1 MNKIVKKMFVC
12 LTAMTFICTTITGC
26 GNGTDKNGS
35 KKAEDGRN
43 YGGLVEAQAG
53 DKVSTVF
60 FDCTVTDAKKCGTYQ
75 FQDGLYMAGD
85 GKTYLVLTLEIT
97 NTYDKDLPMSI
108 TDFTLDYSD
117 KEDKSVVTG
126 YGYSELGSNDFMD
139 NVFTLKQGETI
150 HKSILF
156 TVPDRAEYILCYKE
170 YYEDKFEGDS
180 YEITIVPEVIEPQ
193 VTTESTEA
201 SSQDAETPT
210 EETAT
215 EEAGDGSNENTEDTQ
230 EALDD
235 TGIIEE

>member
-1 MNKIVKKMFVC
+1 MNTIIKKTCACLIVAILVC
-12 LTAMTFICTTITGC
+12 VTMTGC
-26 GNGTDKNGS
+26 GNRVDKNGS
-35 KKAEDGRN
+35 QKAEDGRS

-60 FDCTVTDAKKCGTYQ
+60 FDCTVTQSQKCGTYQ

-85 GKTYLVLTLEIT
+85 GKTYLVVTLEIT

-108 TDFTLDYSD
+108 TDFTLDYSE
-117 KEDKSVVTG
+117 KEDKTIVTG
-126 YGYSELGSNDFMD
+126 YGNSELGSNDFMD

-150 HKSILF
+150 KKSILF

-180 YEITIVPEVIEPQ
+180 YEIRIVPEVLEPQ

-215 EEAGDGSNENTEDTQ
+215 EEAGEASDENTEDTQ

>member
-1 MNKIVKKMFVC
+1 MNRIIKKMCLC
-12 LTAMTFICTTITGC
+12 LTVAAFTCTLITGC
-26 GNGTDKNGS
+26 GNGSEKNGS
-35 KKAEDGRN
+35 KKAEDGRS

-60 FDCTVTDAKKCGTYQ
+60 FDYTITESKKCGTYQ

-85 GKTYLVLTLEIT
+85 GKTYLVVTLEIT

-117 KEDKSVVTG
+117 KEEEGLVTG
-126 YGYSELGSNDFMD
+126 YGNTELGSNDFMD

-180 YEITIVPEVIEPQ
+180 YEITIVPTVIESQ
-193 VTTESTEA
+193 VTTQNSDENTQE
-201 SSQDAETPT
+201 ETPT

-215 EEAGDGSNENTEDTQ
+215 ESEGDSSEETSEDTQ